1 MIKSVKFQIATLLW
15 VLCTVFLFFPPPE
28 AAIETLFSRGWYRW
42 VLSLTTPVT
51 QSLQFPAALGLISA
65 AATAV
70 LIRWIRYRVAFSKS
84 DNLTRRGS
92 TFLRLIRNIYLAL
105 PFLLGWFLVFWGA
118 GYQRIPAADR
128 LGLGDGADWTTE
140 EASFREYL
148 LETVVLNETPAGRRD
163 SGNAIAAVSA
173 AMRRT
178 VEEWDGSPISLP
190 AQVKAVPRG
199 TLLLSGTSGICVPFT
214 LEPLVDSA
222 LPDATFVSTAAHEL
236 GHIAGFCAEDEATF
250 IGHVAG
256 LLADDR
262 FARYAC
268 ALSAYM
274 DLIGRLKGD
283 EFKAAFEVLP
293 PQAKRDLEEARDVYH
308 RYRID
313 WFGKLT
319 FLLYDRY
326 LKVQGIQDGVQNYS
340 RGIDL
345 LESAW
350 RKGMLPDGPP

>member
-1 MIKSVKFQIATLLW
+1 M
-15 VLCTVFLFFPPPE
+15 
-28 AAIETLFSRGWYRW
+28 
-42 VLSLTTPVT
+42 LSLTTPVT
-51 QSLQFPAALGLISA
+51 QSLQFPAALGLIFAGLS
-65 AATAV
+65 AV
-70 LIRWIRYRVAFSKS
+70 LIRWIRDRVVFSKS
-84 DNLTRRGS
+84 GNLTRRGS
-92 TFLRLIRNIYLAL
+92 IFLRLIRNTYLVI
-105 PFLLGWFLVFWGA
+105 PFLLMWFLVFWGA

-128 LGLGDGADWTTE
+128 LSLEDGADWKND

-148 LETVVLNETPAGRRD
+148 LETVVLNAPPAGLRD
-163 SGNAIAAVSA
+163 SRSAIAAVSA

-178 VEEWDGSPISLP
+178 VADWDGSPISLP
-190 AQVKAVPRG
+190 AQVKATPRG
-199 TLLLSGTSGICVPFT
+199 ILLLSGTSGMCVPFT

-250 IGHVAG
+250 IGYVAG
-256 LLADDR
+256 LQANDR

-283 EFKAAFEVLP
+283 EFKAAFERLP
-293 PQAKRDLEEARDVYH
+293 QEAKRDLEEARDVYR

-345 LESAW
+345 LGSAW
-350 RKGMLPDGPP
+350 RKGMLPDGPS